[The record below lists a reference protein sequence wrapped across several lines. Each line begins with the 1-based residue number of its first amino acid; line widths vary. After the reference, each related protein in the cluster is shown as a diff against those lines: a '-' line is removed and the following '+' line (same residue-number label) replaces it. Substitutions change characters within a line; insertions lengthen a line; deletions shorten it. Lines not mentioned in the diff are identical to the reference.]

1 MKSMMKILFR
11 YVLSAAGITLI
22 LLVVNIALLAAWTA
36 QSGKALQNKL
46 SIAQLTAG
54 LRRAN
59 GVYALDPAAQ
69 SKILDN
75 RQWAMLIDNVSGNVV
90 WSLDCPSEIPQ
101 HYTLTDVASFT
112 RWYLYG
118 YPVSVWE
125 HPDGLFILGSE
136 KDSVWKYSVVEP
148 MAVMDGA
155 GIWITGLLA
164 LNGIAAVLLAL
175 LFGLRLFRSVKP
187 LAVGI
192 EEMAHRHPVELS
204 TRGLLGDL
212 ASGINQTSARLTE
225 QEAALRQRDSARTVW
240 IAGVSHDIRTP
251 LSMVMGYASQL
262 AEDPELPLTKQR
274 QAGVILR
281 QSERIRT
288 LVNDLNLVSKLE
300 YDMQPLRKADVSLAV
315 LLRSVAADFLNSG
328 LSEGYSFTLTIEADA
343 QNLLL
348 CADEELLKRAVSNLL
363 ANSVQHN
370 PNGCAIQILLQKEA
384 GHCLLT
390 VSDSGIGF
398 APEALQK
405 LNHPQNAVELP
416 SHGLGLTLVRQILKA
431 HQGTV
436 LFQNLPEGGCAAVLC
451 LPLVEGNAH

>member
-1 MKSMMKILFR
+1 MKSMMKILSR

-22 LLVVNIALLAAWTA
+22 LLIVNLALLAAWTV

-46 SIAQLTAG
+46 NIAQMTAS
-54 LRRAN
+54 LHRVN
-59 GVYALDPAAQ
+59 GGYALDPAAKSMIQ
-69 SKILDN
+69 SN
-75 RQWAMLIDNVSGNVV
+75 HQWAMLIDNADGAVV
-90 WSLDCPSEIPQ
+90 WSLDCPPEIPRQ
-101 HYTLTDVASFT
+101 YSLSDIASFT

-125 HPDGLFILGSE
+125 HPAGLFILGSA
-136 KDSVWKYSVVEP
+136 KGSFWKYSVVEP
-148 MAVMDGA
+148 MAVMDSA
-155 GIWITGLLA
+155 GLWITVLLA

-192 EEMAHRHPVELS
+192 EAMAHRQPVELS

-262 AEDPELPLTKQR
+262 EEDPELPPSKQR
-274 QAGVILR
+274 QAGIILR
-281 QSERIRT
+281 QSERIRA

-300 YDMQPLRKADVSLAV
+300 YNMQPLRKADVCLAV
-315 LLRSVAADFLNSG
+315 LLRSVAVDFINSG
-328 LSEGYSFTLTIEADA
+328 LSKGTSFALTIDNDA
-343 QNLLL
+343 QNLML
-348 CADEELLKRAVSNLL
+348 CADEDLLKRAVSNLL
-363 ANSVQHN
+363 SNSVQHN
-370 PNGCAIQILLQKEA
+370 PDGCTIQITLQKEPE
-384 GHCLLT
+384 HCILT
-390 VSDSGIGF
+390 VLDSGTGF
-398 APEALQK
+398 TPETLQK
-405 LNHPQNAVELP
+405 LNHPQSAAALP
-416 SHGLGLTLVRQILKA
+416 SHGLGLTLVRQIVKA

-436 LFQNLPEGGCAAVLC
+436 LFHNRPEGGCAAVLC
-451 LPLVEGNAH
+451 LPILEENPH